1 MIHSLSLSLGFLS
14 QVHLWTNENHSMI
27 PDLKWDF
34 KGLIHIINIYGRFLI
49 SGWIIIEHDSPCLS
63 SPCSSSELC
72 CNETSQLVQIM
83 KFFLSEYY
91 IHIEH
96 LHYLNL
102 RYVKRRRSCLLHHK
116 LPIFIIFIFRE
127 LLAIQ
132 NDSGRGFATAQP
144 EKNPVMLNYNFFV
157 CFLLFLEQ

>member
-1 MIHSLSLSLGFLS
+1 MADFLFQDELLLNTTHRVCRPLAV
-14 QVHLWTNENHSMI
+14 QVNCAVMKHKSISPNHE
-27 PDLKWDF
+27 K
-34 KGLIHIINIYGRFLI
+34 
-49 SGWIIIEHDSPCLS
+49 
-63 SPCSSSELC
+63 
-72 CNETSQLVQIM
+72 V
-83 KFFLSEYY
+83 LSEYY

-132 NDSGRGFATAQP
+132 NDSRRGFATAQP